1 MPERLSGIQAES
13 EWHEETDS
21 VEEEVSTQDSAKAY
35 CGQRDSHMDWFDPL
49 GVKRRPSMLGIEN
62 APLELFEGLASSLEE
77 EEPPMSCSQ
86 SFKLALAA
94 GFVMACERIQWG
106 SPFSSVKMRLEHSP
120 RDPKSL
126 YRDRYQSP
134 LDKLDLLVTDIARDN
149 SPRTRCI
156 NDPHFLPFFP
166 LLLLLLSLVSSHG

>member
-1 MPERLSGIQAES
+1 MLEGLSGIQAES
-13 EWHEETDS
+13 KWHEETGS
-21 VEEEVSTQDSAKAY
+21 VKEEVSTQDRAMAY

-62 APLELFEGLASSLEE
+62 APLELFEGLASPLEE

-86 SFKLALAA
+86 GFKLALAA
-94 GFVMACERIQWG
+94 GFVMACEG
-106 SPFSSVKMRLEHSP
+106 YSGVPPFSSVKLRLEHSP

-134 LDKLDLLVTDIARDN
+134 LDKLVFT
-149 SPRTRCI
+149 
-156 NDPHFLPFFP
+156 
-166 LLLLLLSLVSSHG
+166 SHRYSKGQ